1 MWILA
6 LASARCQC
14 YTIPNM
20 KLWIDDIRT
29 PPDDSWHIC
38 RSVSS
43 AIRALDMFYEQVEE
57 INLDHDISHQVVV
70 GKMSRP
76 YPCEET
82 FEAVARYIALIRRA
96 HNDWNPKIQIHTSNY
111 VGAQNMKKIL
121 EAEGFLPDAKVIG
134 GANRLETIL

>member
-1 MWILA
+1 
-6 LASARCQC
+6 
-14 YTIPNM
+14 M

-38 RSVSS
+38 RNVSS
-43 AIRALDMFYEQVEE
+43 AIRALDMFADEVTD

-82 FEAVARYIALIRRA
+82 FQAVARYIATLKLL
-96 HNDWNPKIQIHTSNY
+96 HPQWSPKVQIHTSNY
-111 VGAQNMKKIL
+111 VGAQEMQDIL
-121 EAEGFLPDAKVIG
+121 KNAEIYADAKVVG

>member
-1 MWILA
+1 
-6 LASARCQC
+6 
-14 YTIPNM
+14 M

-38 RSVSS
+38 RSVSAS
-43 AIRALDMFYEQVEE
+43 IRALDMFYSEIEE

-76 YPCEET
+76 YPCEEV
-82 FEAVARYIALIRRA
+82 FESVARYIVALRLA
-96 HNDWNPKIQIHTSNY
+96 HPEWMPKVQIHTSNY
-111 VGAQNMKKIL
+111 VGAKNMKAILAQGGIIAEAKI
-121 EAEGFLPDAKVIG
+121 VG